1 MAIRDH
7 TVRIRSSVPPDDTL
21 TPPPGDPPSTS
32 VAWPETPRHGTRG
45 DIALAVL
52 ALTRLR
58 LDSEQCRHA
67 RARGFPGR
75 PLPWPLPV
83 AVTASLG
90 TAIQCLQQYA
100 RLLGNEPRVNTPRL
114 R

>member
-1 MAIRDH
+1 MAIHDH

-21 TPPPGDPPSTS
+21 IPPPRDASST
-32 VAWPETPRHGTRG
+32 AALPATLRHGTRG

-58 LDSEQCRHA
+58 VDSEQCCHA
-67 RARGFPGR
+67 QARGFPGR

-90 TAIQCLQQYA
+90 TAIHCLQQYA
-100 RLLGNEPRVNTPRL
+100 RLLGDKPRVNTTRL